1 MATITALPEYQQ
13 AHDDYVGKL
22 AAAKSA
28 GDALA
33 EANTELEWMRK
44 QNELR
49 DTADEREN
57 SQKELEVA
65 LAEVKEKFP
74 SVPEAMYLKLTDPA
88 DIRLVAEEAQK
99 TIDAAVKSR
108 TPTQR
113 AGQWSAPAAGQAT
126 PAAKE
131 KDKWEDA
138 DFIRDISKKV
148 FRKDPDARD
157 EVMNE
162 VWERQVMPRFSK
174 LHADQEEARQRA
186 AR

>member
-1 MATITALPEYQQ
+1 MADLTKLPEYQQ
-13 AHDDYVGKL
+13 EHDTYVGKL

-57 SQKELEVA
+57 SQKELELA

-74 SVPEAMYLKLTDPA
+74 SVPEAMYAKLTDPA

-99 TIDAAVKSR
+99 T
-108 TPTQR
+108 
-113 AGQWSAPAAGQAT
+113 
-126 PAAKE
+126 
-131 KDKWEDA
+131 
-138 DFIRDISKKV
+138 
-148 FRKDPDARD
+148 
-157 EVMNE
+157 
-162 VWERQVMPRFSK
+162 
-174 LHADQEEARQRA
+174 
-186 AR
+186 